1 MNVSPRKYPQRPLI
15 GVGAIIIADLS
26 VVLIRRANEPS
37 RGEWSIPGGLVKVG
51 ETLSEAVVREAME
64 ETGLRVSQG
73 PLVKLVER
81 IISDEYQKVKYHYVI
96 ADYKCAPISGQITA
110 GSDAF
115 EARWVRRNKLED
127 YGLTDLALEIID
139 QAFEIE
145 IIDR

>member
-1 MNVSPRKYPQRPLI
+1 MDDSPRKYPHRPLI
-15 GVGAIIIADLS
+15 GVGAIIIEDLS

-51 ETLSEAVVREAME
+51 ETLSQAVIREAME

-73 PLVKLVER
+73 PLVKLFER
-81 IISDEYQKVKYHYVI
+81 IISDEQQKVKYHYVI
-96 ADYKCAPISGQITA
+96 ADYKCLPICGELIA

-115 EARWVRRNKLED
+115 EVRWVRRNKLEN

-139 QAFEIE
+139 KAFEIDTE
-145 IIDR
+145 RF